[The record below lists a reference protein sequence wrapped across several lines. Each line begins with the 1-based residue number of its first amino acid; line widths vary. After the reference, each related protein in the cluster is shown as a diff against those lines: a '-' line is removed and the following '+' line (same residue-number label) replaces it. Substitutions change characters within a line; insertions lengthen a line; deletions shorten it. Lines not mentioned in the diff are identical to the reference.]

1 MDRGCWSCVAIIEG
15 PETPRVSIYGPLIDR
30 THQGWKLHV
39 ATLGIVLAIVV
50 HVVARLF
57 IRGITAGELAFY
69 SGASAVIAAVSLC
82 VFFASVR
89 CPACRANWVWRAIR
103 QRPGRWLEW
112 LQEQQACPV
121 CGSSG
126 AMPPDN
132 R

>member
-1 MDRGCWSCVAIIEG
+1 MVLCAFIEG
-15 PETPRVSIYGPLIDR
+15 PETPGVSIYGPLIDR

-39 ATLGIVLAIVV
+39 ATLGMVLAIVV

-57 IRGITAGELAFY
+57 IRAITGGELAVY

-82 VFFASVR
+82 IFFASVR
-89 CPACRANWVWRAIR
+89 CPACRANWIWRAIR
-103 QRPGRWLEW
+103 QRPARWLEW

-126 AMPPDN
+126 AVLPRN